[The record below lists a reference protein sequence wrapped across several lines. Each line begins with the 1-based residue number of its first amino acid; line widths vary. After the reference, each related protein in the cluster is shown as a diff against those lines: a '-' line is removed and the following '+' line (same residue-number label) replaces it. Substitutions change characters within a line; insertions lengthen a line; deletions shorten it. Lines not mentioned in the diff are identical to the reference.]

1 MTDIPG
7 TTRDVIEEYVNVR
20 GVPLKLLDTAGIR
33 ETEDIVERI
42 GVERSRQ
49 VLKEADLLL
58 LVLNYS
64 DELTMKMKIFLMQL
78 KDMEVIVIVN
88 KTDFRKKLIWSGF
101 DNWRKIISS
110 LPLPLLKKKAS
121 KS

>member
-64 DELTMKMKIFLMQL
+64 DELTKEDENLFEAVEGYGSYC
-78 KDMEVIVIVN
+78 DC
-88 KTDFRKKLIWSGF
+88 
-101 DNWRKIISS
+101 
-110 LPLPLLKKKAS
+110 
-121 KS
+121 

>member
-7 TTRDVIEEYVNVR
+7 TTRDIIEEYVNVR

-49 VLKEADLLL
+49 VLKEADLIIARFKL
-58 LVLNYS
+58 S
-64 DELTMKMKIFLMQL
+64 EELTIE
-78 KDMEVIVIVN
+78 DEN
-88 KTDFRKKLIWSGF
+88 LI
-101 DNWRKIISS
+101 
-110 LPLPLLKKKAS
+110 
-121 KS
+121 

>member
-1 MTDIPG
+1 M
-7 TTRDVIEEYVNVR
+7 NVR
-20 GVPLKLLDTAGIR
+20 GVPLRLLDTAGIR

-64 DELTMKMKIFLMQL
+64 DDLTVRMKIYL
-78 KDMEVIVIVN
+78 KRLKVW
-88 KTDFRKKLIWSGF
+88 T
-101 DNWRKIISS
+101 
-110 LPLPLLKKKAS
+110 LL
-121 KS
+121 